1 MSHSL
6 LDLDS
11 ILTEYILWMLDQLV
25 GVCLLFCFLLI
36 KYMSMHILIYIYT
49 LAVFSFVS
57 SLVVLLA

>member
-25 GVCLLFCFLLI
+25 GVCLLFCFFLI
-36 KYMSMHILIYIYT
+36 KYMSMYILIYIYT